1 MPLEGKPLVLLGE
14 SDKELDVVL
23 ASILKLQG
31 LAVIVANTS
40 DEFLNSLDKC
50 KAAIDLV
57 CINGRLASE
66 RGGLLIS
73 RAKDIGKNVR
83 IIVVANRDNDRADIL
98 RYGADEFVQKPV
110 TPDTIATK
118 IMALMAKR

>member
-23 ASILKLQG
+23 AGILKLQG

-40 DEFLNSLDKC
+40 
-50 KAAIDLV
+50 
-57 CINGRLASE
+57 
-66 RGGLLIS
+66 
-73 RAKDIGKNVR
+73 
-83 IIVVANRDNDRADIL
+83 
-98 RYGADEFVQKPV
+98 GADEFVQKPV